1 MMQGFLLT
9 RVFGRLFTFF
19 LPADPRMSVSLQK
32 QNLESS
38 KEWYN
43 GAKCTSLI
51 GGVDTR
57 FKFFFF
63 DCGGLP
69 NTTQNS
75 TAALGRFVLLHTT
88 AL

>member
-1 MMQGFLLT
+1 MQRFLLT
-9 RVFGRLFTFF
+9 RVLGRLFPFF
-19 LPADPRMSVSLQK
+19 LPADPRLSVSLQK

-51 GGVDTR
+51 EGDTVQI
-57 FKFFFF
+57 FF
-63 DCGGLP
+63 DCGDLP

-75 TAALGRFVLLHTT
+75 TAALSRFVLLNTT